1 MLFLKVLTNYISD
14 IYKDNE
20 WITYENHLIPPSMS
34 GGKIKDKYKINID
47 KKTNFIYI
55 KYNNNKVFLYKNL
68 KDKIF
73 ITLDNKV
80 IYITKKNLIMIKKQ
94 IKLT

>member
-1 MLFLKVLTNYISD
+1 
-14 IYKDNE
+14 
-20 WITYENHLIPPSMS
+20 MS